1 MGLKENFSQ
10 AVRELTGGNKDEK
23 DKKSSQVND
32 LKKALNDEEEKPVAS
47 SVQTAVEPGEDV
59 SAPYYREDEQSYTAA
74 REDGNFAQS
83 NTSNQYT
90 APQQNAYN
98 AQQNTYNAQQNTY
111 NAQQNAY
118 GYGQQPNASD
128 VNQNPQPQ
136 YYASHS
142 TMQQE
147 VSDNDELT
155 VISKNTVIDGNV
167 RSFAN
172 MSIDGNIKG
181 DVETT
186 KNVNLN
192 GKIVGNI
199 TCNNANMLTS
209 QVQGNVLLKGAVNIE
224 RDTLL
229 IGDISSTYATINGKV
244 KGNVDITG
252 KAQFKADSVIFGD
265 ISASTITVDD
275 GAIIQGYVST
285 TFLNKEESANIFP
298 DTIAIGE

>member
-10 AVRELTGGNKDEK
+10 AVRELTGGGKEEK
-23 DKKSSQVND
+23 DKKSSQVNE
-32 LKKALNDEEEKPVAS
+32 LRKAMTEDTETFPAVNSAPEVEETNEN
-47 SVQTAVEPGEDV
+47 
-59 SAPYYREDEQSYTAA
+59 SAPYFKEEVSEPVEEPTY
-74 REDGNFAQS
+74 AQP
-83 NTSNQYT
+83 NPYAQQNPYAQPNPYANQYT
-90 APQQNAYN
+90 AQTNYGAPQQNAYTYGAPQN
-98 AQQNTYNAQQNTY
+98 DFAQPQQAPVYPQAQQQS
-111 NAQQNAY
+111 AY
-118 GYGQQPNASD
+118 
-128 VNQNPQPQ
+128 
-136 YYASHS
+136 S
-142 TMQQE
+142 TMTQNM
-147 VSDNDELT
+147 SDNDELT
-155 VISKNTVIDGNV
+155 IISKNTVIDGNV

-172 MSIDGNIKG
+172 MNIDGNIRG

-186 KNVNLN
+186 KNISLN
-192 GKIVGNI
+192 GKIVGNV
-199 TCNNANMLTS
+199 TCNNANMTTS

-252 KAQFKADSVIFGD
+252 KAQFKADAVIFGD

-298 DTIAIGE
+298 DAIAIGD